1 MDPELR
7 KPLIVGNWKMYG
19 TIGEAI
25 KLATTV
31 HNLIAEM
38 THLEVAVAPPF
49 TALHS
54 VSVALADS
62 PVKLAGQN
70 LLSDEEGPFTG
81 EISGL
86 FLKDI
91 GCKFVIV
98 GHSERRHQFGETD
111 KMVGQ
116 KVGAALK
123 SDLIPIL
130 CVGETLQEREKNQ
143 TMEVVDRQLKRAFLE
158 INLHDFEDFVV
169 AYEPVWAIGTGKT
182 ATPEQA
188 GEVHHFIRAWL
199 TKNFDAPTANGIR
212 LLYGGSVKPENAR
225 SLMEQKDVDG
235 LLVGSASL
243 NAESFA
249 RIVKFEERE
258 K

>member
-7 KPLIVGNWKMYG
+7 KPLIVGNWKMHG
-19 TIGEAI
+19 TIGESI

-31 HNLIAEM
+31 HNLLSEM
-38 THLEVAVAPPF
+38 AHLEVALAPPF
-49 TALHS
+49 TALYS

-62 PVKLAGQN
+62 HVKLAGQN
-70 LLSDEEGPFTG
+70 LFSEEEGPFTG
-81 EISGL
+81 EVSGL

-91 GCKFVIV
+91 GCEFVIV
-98 GHSERRHQFGETD
+98 GHSERRHHFGETD
-111 KMVGQ
+111 KIVGQ
-116 KVGAALK
+116 KVVAALK

-130 CVGETLQEREKNQ
+130 CIGETAHEREKAQ
-143 TMEVVDRQLKRAFLE
+143 TMEVVDLQLKRAFLD
-158 INLHDFEDFVV
+158 INLHDFEDLVV

-188 GEVHHFIRAWL
+188 GEVHHFIRTWL

-212 LLYGGSVKPENAR
+212 LLYGGSVKPDTAR
-225 SLMEQKDVDG
+225 LLMEQKDVDG

-258 K
+258 N

>member
-1 MDPELR
+1 
-7 KPLIVGNWKMYG
+7 
-19 TIGEAI
+19 
-25 KLATTV
+25 
-31 HNLIAEM
+31 
-38 THLEVAVAPPF
+38 
-49 TALHS
+49 
-54 VSVALADS
+54 
-62 PVKLAGQN
+62 
-70 LLSDEEGPFTG
+70 
-81 EISGL
+81 
-86 FLKDI
+86 
-91 GCKFVIV
+91 
-98 GHSERRHQFGETD
+98 
-111 KMVGQ
+111 
-116 KVGAALK
+116 
-123 SDLIPIL
+123 
-130 CVGETLQEREKNQ
+130 LQEREKNQ